1 MKTTEQNTDKEI
13 QDALAGELELPM
25 EEIQEGIESPL
36 NDPVIDRSQE
46 HQTNTTTQSQE
57 TEPLDA
63 PTQQFQGHEQE
74 VETSTIEAE
83 SEIDPKIAKE
93 SAKLLADSVLGSVN
107 MVIGVGGGYF
117 VKIKKDEDF
126 YQFEEVV
133 ELIDEQNDK
142 NVERIKLD
150 KEDIALLKPLLVE
163 VLKSKVQH
171 ITPEKQLLGAVFAIL
186 IKKYQ
191 AVQEIKTDNDLLYSK
206 IVNII
211 RLENNSIQETETTP
225 IETEEKP
232 PVEGFINDVVQEV
245 TEEENETNAE
255 EVDND
260 DETIID
266 EEEITE

>member
-46 HQTNTTTQSQE
+46 HQTNATTQSQE

-63 PTQQFQGHEQE
+63 PTQQFQGQE
-74 VETSTIEAE
+74 VETPTHEAE
-83 SEIDPKIAKE
+83 PEIDPKIAKE

-191 AVQEIKTDNDLLYSK
+191 AVQEIKADNDLLYSK
-206 IVNII
+206 IVNIV
-211 RLENNSIQETETTP
+211 RLENNSIQATETTP
-225 IETEEKP
+225 VETEEEP
-232 PVEGFINDVVQEV
+232 QVEDFINDAVQEV
-245 TEEENETNAE
+245 ENETNAE
-255 EVDND
+255 EVEND
-260 DETIID
+260 DETVID